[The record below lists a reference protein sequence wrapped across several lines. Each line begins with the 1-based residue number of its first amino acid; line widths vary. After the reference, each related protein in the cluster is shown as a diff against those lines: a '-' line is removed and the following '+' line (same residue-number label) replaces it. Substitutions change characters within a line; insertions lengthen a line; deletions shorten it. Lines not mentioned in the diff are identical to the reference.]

1 MDTLTE
7 YPLTTGIETL
17 AVVCGISRPTDRAL
31 SDLDTRTS
39 PAVVSYRPRRVPAG
53 VSYAAIHRNPK
64 GWGAAA
70 EVNLTTLLHGPGS
83 EVGSLSAG
91 EVPLAVERLLP
102 TLRAVLPGVKFPEE
116 LWGFDVTRYDPSFT
130 VLLPSDWDI
139 GMVIAAAH
147 ASWCA
152 RRRGREVVSL
162 HDSGG
167 RTVTHR
173 ISNGHSRSLY
183 DKTFQARLQGK
194 ECPDGALRAEARIR
208 PRDPIALSDT
218 EKLVSQSSEEITA
231 LAASIGPM
239 IASSAMVTV
248 RTLIEA
254 QKELGEEPNPSEAY
268 TLATVHA
275 IIQDTGSVD
284 RLVADGMSRA
294 TAYRRRARLWK
305 LLAAADDS
313 VQDRAAADVFGST
326 EVLLARQLLDR
337 IRE

>member
-1 MDTLTE
+1 MPPDVD
-7 YPLTTGIETL
+7 L
-17 AVVCGISRPTDRAL
+17 AS
-31 SDLDTRTS
+31 
-39 PAVVSYRPRRVPAG
+39 
-53 VSYAAIHRNPK
+53 
-64 GWGAAA
+64 
-70 EVNLTTLLHGPGS
+70 
-83 EVGSLSAG
+83 
-91 EVPLAVERLLP
+91 
-102 TLRAVLPGVKFPEE
+102 
-116 LWGFDVTRYDPSFT
+116 
-130 VLLPSDWDI
+130 
-139 GMVIAAAH
+139 VIAAAH
-147 ASWCA
+147 TSFLL

-173 ISNGHSRSLY
+173 LSNAHSRSLY
-183 DKTFQARLQGK
+183 DKTTQARQSGK
-194 ECPDGALRAEARIR
+194 DCPDGALRLESRVR
-208 PRDPIALSDT
+208 PRDLFPLSDM
-218 EKLVSQSSEEITA
+218 ENLVSKSSEELTA

-254 QKELGEEPNPSEAY
+254 QKELGEEPNVSEAY

-305 LLAAADDS
+305 LLAAADES

-326 EVLLARQLLDR
+326 EVLLARQLLDK
-337 IRE
+337 IRD